1 MTYFKL
7 PGISLLVLSIL
18 LISCSEPRLPNEG
31 IASDLTPKDPAL
43 EAFARAQV
51 AFHNEM
57 ILAGPAAMESF
68 FAKNNESG
76 FTKGEVNFAVALSKS
91 FSIAPSTLQNLEAAY
106 QPLQHLSIEELRV
119 LSEAEIKRLARN
131 GEVGILHHHSLKQDE
146 DGPQNDCNCGQ
157 VVFDSIVYSTLAA
170 AGCISCLD
178 GAYVACPGC
187 LVTAGTAFG
196 ILRKAWNCGCF
207 SQDLSPYQ

>member
-1 MTYFKL
+1 MY
-7 PGISLLVLSIL
+7 LSIL
-18 LISCSEPRLPNEG
+18 LVSCSEPRLPNKG

-57 ILAGPAAMESF
+57 ILAGPIAMESF
-68 FAKNNESG
+68 FIKNNESV
-76 FTKGEVNFAVALSKS
+76 FTKGNVNFAVALSKS

-106 QPLQHLSIEELRV
+106 QTLQHLSREELQV

-131 GEVGILHHHSLKQDE
+131 GEVEVLHHDSSKQDE
-146 DGPQNDCNCGQ
+146 DGPENDCNCGQ
-157 VVFDSIVYSTLAA
+157 DVFEGIILSTTTVVTCGTCFSGGLPACLGCAWSAGNAYATLK
-170 AGCISCLD
+170 
-178 GAYVACPGC
+178 
-187 LVTAGTAFG
+187 
-196 ILRKAWNCGCF
+196 RAWDCGCF